1 MINKIEK
8 SYNKILNLFKDHKR
22 DTEKYRKELE
32 NLIELTK
39 DNMEFR
45 EYYFYA
51 KFRLAGLY
59 QEKHKYDLSKKLF
72 LELINDKNMGNFKLE
87 VIR

>member
-1 MINKIEK
+1 
-8 SYNKILNLFKDHKR
+8 
-22 DTEKYRKELE
+22 
-32 NLIELTK
+32 
-39 DNMEFR
+39 MEFR

>member
-8 SYNKILNLFKDHKR
+8 SYNKILNFFKEHKR

-39 DNMEFR
+39 DNMKFK
-45 EYYFYA
+45 EYYFNA
-51 KFRLAGLY
+51 KFRLAGFY

-72 LELINDKNMGNFKLE
+72 LELIN
-87 VIR
+87 